1 LVENNISGIEF
12 GRGKIV
18 GHNIFNIFLVYSS
31 ERMSFPTSE
40 LPAIV
45 ITGTMKDKKTDFGN
59 SFDPD
64 YITTEGQYRALY
76 MKLSRIM
83 NDNDFQYNQKYA
95 VDSTQMVYFAANQ
108 AIDNPV
114 FYAVVAS
121 SEILSDGFAENLFTV
136 ANRGGIYSAKKFYE
150 ELQSLDKSERHVVGE
165 EISSEQAKSIIT
177 SLVIAPENVN
187 YVNLVLSS
195 LAKADVYGGDN
206 VFTDVIR
213 LLGEIPMGIDAD
225 IILDSCFQ
233 IARKYDKLNLL
244 DRSFQIYQ
252 MIADMAMQ
260 FERLPLMI
268 TSQMR
273 CAVIAR
279 KRQENPEIILD
290 LLSNIDD
297 GSLEVAQQEERE
309 LFYTLQGYCFDV
321 MGQKELAEELHYM
334 AIMIA
339 ESESSPSIHVAESH
353 AFLGS
358 VASSRY
364 EPEIATRQ
372 YITASTIS
380 LSNNDLD
387 MSKLYSHKAALQEIR
402 WATYLAST
410 AIVMN
415 SNADLSNIE
424 FYAWQS
430 MKRLVNAVTHSD
442 RDRRTLDIL
451 EPSAEVLRM
460 IKQVFPKSSE
470 YGMATINELE
480 QHLGF
485 IGENALPPDQEKELF
500 KFISSKISAMLPL
513 PPPVILLIAND
524 GRLIIG
530 GEIGKEQWDQ
540 SILTNDILFSGALSA
555 IMAIISEVI
564 SGDDPLRMLDAG
576 QTQIMIE
583 RTDVCIGALLV
594 DRDLNILRKALIE
607 VLNMVELSYPGL
619 ANWDGYSIDFSDLQ
633 PRIEAIF
640 QKAMENLSS

>member
-1 LVENNISGIEF
+1 
-12 GRGKIV
+12 
-18 GHNIFNIFLVYSS
+18 
-31 ERMSFPTSE
+31 MSFPTSE